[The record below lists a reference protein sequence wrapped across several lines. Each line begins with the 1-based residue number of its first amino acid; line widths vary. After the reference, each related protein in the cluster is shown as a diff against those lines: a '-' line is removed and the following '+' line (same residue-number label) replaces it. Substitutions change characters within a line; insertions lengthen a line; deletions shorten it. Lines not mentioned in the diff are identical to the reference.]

1 MASTK
6 REERRNEGGRA
17 LDEWLKTTGQKQS
30 DVEKKFKL
38 GGGYVSHLIAGRH
51 KPGWGVRVKL
61 HRAAKIAQGAW
72 DIKVEVE
79 GSKAS

>member
-17 LDEWLKTTGQKQS
+17 LDEWLKATGKKQS
-30 DVEKKFKL
+30 DVEALLKL

-61 HRAAKIAQGAW
+61 HKAAKISQGAW
-72 DIKVEVE
+72 DIKVETE
-79 GSKAS
+79 GSKTS